1 MQNRVA
7 NSALFI
13 FPITVSA
20 DRGGQGS
27 APYPSPHHN
36 RSMPIKIPSG
46 LPARDILDSER
57 IFALEKP
64 EAERQRVRPLKLV
77 ILNLMPKKIETET
90 QLLRLISKSPLQVEI
105 DFMKT
110 STHKGTHV
118 SADHLV
124 KFYETIEAFQDN
136 YYDGFVVT
144 GAPVEHLDFEQVDY
158 WDEFKQILDW
168 ASAHVFSTMYLCWG
182 AMGAL
187 NYRYNV
193 RKENLPEKIFGVF
206 PQYLQDE
213 YCFLTNGFDEICLQP
228 HSRLAGVDEG
238 DIARNPELQ
247 VLTWGPK
254 SGPGLIATR
263 DFSEVFALGHWEY
276 GKYTLAEE
284 YERDMKKGMT
294 NVPFPENYF
303 PHDDPQLE
311 PVFAW
316 RAHANLLWR
325 NWLNWVYQTTPYDL
339 SEVPQLRAQKR
350 LGTDRSIR
358 HQPGS
363 PRVDAFAPFV
373 RDGYGVIHD

>member
-1 MQNRVA
+1 
-7 NSALFI
+7 
-13 FPITVSA
+13 
-20 DRGGQGS
+20 
-27 APYPSPHHN
+27 
-36 RSMPIKIPSG
+36 MPIKIPGG
-46 LPARDILDSER
+46 LPARAILDSER

-64 EAERQRVRPLKLV
+64 EAERQRVRPLKMV

-110 STHKGTHV
+110 STHEATHV

-124 KFYETIEAFQDN
+124 KFYETLDTFEDN

-158 WDEFKQILDW
+158 WDEFKRILDW
-168 ASAHVFSTMYLCWG
+168 AGSHVFSTMYLCWG

-187 NYRYNV
+187 NYRYGV
-193 RKENLPEKIFGVF
+193 RKVNLPEKIFGVF

-213 YCFLTNGFDEICLQP
+213 YCFLTNGFDEISLQP

-238 DIARNPELQ
+238 DIARNPDLQ

-276 GKYTLAEE
+276 GKYTLSEE

-339 SEVPQLRAQKR
+339 GEVPQLRAEKR

-358 HQPGS
+358 HEPGS
-363 PRVDAFAPFV
+363 PRVDAFTPFS
-373 RDGYGVIHD
+373 RDGYGVIRG

>member
-1 MQNRVA
+1 
-7 NSALFI
+7 
-13 FPITVSA
+13 
-20 DRGGQGS
+20 
-27 APYPSPHHN
+27 
-36 RSMPIKIPSG
+36 MPIKIPSG

-64 EAERQRVRPLKLV
+64 EAERQCVRPLKLV

-90 QLLRLISKSPLQVEI
+90 QLLRLISKSPLQVEV

-110 STHKGTHV
+110 STHEATHV

-124 KFYETIEAFQDN
+124 KFYETLDAFKDN
-136 YYDGFVVT
+136 YYDGLVVT

-168 ASAHVFSTMYLCWG
+168 ASTHVFSTMYLCWG

-187 NYRYNV
+187 NYRYGV
-193 RKENLPEKIFGVF
+193 RKELLPEKLFGVF

-228 HSRLAGVDEG
+228 HSRLAGINEG
-238 DIARNPELQ
+238 DIAHNPELQ

-303 PHDDPQLE
+303 PHDDPKLE
-311 PVFAW
+311 PLFAW

-339 SEVPQLRAQKR
+339 SEVPQLREEKR

-358 HQPGS
+358 HEPGS
-363 PRVDAFAPFV
+363 PRVDAFTPFSH
-373 RDGYGVIHD
+373 DGYGVIRG

>member
-1 MQNRVA
+1 
-7 NSALFI
+7 
-13 FPITVSA
+13 
-20 DRGGQGS
+20 
-27 APYPSPHHN
+27 
-36 RSMPIKIPSG
+36 MPIKIPSG

-110 STHKGTHV
+110 STHEATHV

-124 KFYETIEAFQDN
+124 KFYENLDAFKDN

-144 GAPVEHLDFEQVDY
+144 GAPVEHMPFEDVDY
-158 WDEFKQILDW
+158 WNEFKTILDW
-168 ASAHVFSTMYLCWG
+168 ASTHVFSTMYLCWG

-187 NYRYNV
+187 YERYGI
-193 RKENLPEKIFGVF
+193 RKVDYPEKIFGVF

-213 YCFLTNGFDEICLQP
+213 YCFLTNGFDEIALQP
-228 HSRLAGVDEG
+228 HSRLAGVNED
-238 DIARNPELQ
+238 DVRANHDLQ
-247 VLTWGPK
+247 ILTWGPQ

-276 GKYTLAEE
+276 G
-284 YERDMKKGMT
+284 
-294 NVPFPENYF
+294 
-303 PHDDPQLE
+303 
-311 PVFAW
+311 
-316 RAHANLLWR
+316 NLLWR

-339 SEVPQLRAQKR
+339 TEVPQLRAEKK

-358 HQPGS
+358 HEPGG
-363 PRVDAFAPFV
+363 PREDDFKPFV
-373 RDGYGVIHD
+373 HDGYGVIQG